1 MSHVASRDERD
12 ANEEL
17 TRIIASNQDDCA
29 GGIDHH
35 RDPFLTGRYITVQE
49 AELLLNCSTREEAE
63 EFVKASTKLI
73 ELDIS
78 SDGVDDENI
87 NATSAPTR
95 ASSGW
100 PKRESQEGR
109 RLACLLDFYLMFGR
123 FCQQENLTA
132 EKASTLLSLMKEVY
146 SQASHAQFLYVAFTR
161 RRGYERLLLK
171 HSVQRPPFSI
181 RVFTL
186 EEVKKITGFAMNTF
200 FTHYKLYVYMNIPH
214 RQLVVHSS
222 PAEDGETTMTHEEV
236 LRQQEC
242 YDFVGEKPADER
254 LPDRVKD
261 AIDL

>member
-1 MSHVASRDERD
+1 MSNDASHDDRD

-17 TRIIASNQDDCA
+17 TRMIASNKDDCA

-35 RDPFLTGRYITVQE
+35 RDPFLTERYITVKD
-49 AELLLNCSTREEAE
+49 AELLLNCSSREEAE

-78 SDGVDDENI
+78 SDDVDDENI
-87 NATSAPTR
+87 HATSAATR

-109 RLACLLDFYLMFGR
+109 RLACLLDFYLMFAR
-123 FCQQENLTA
+123 FCQQENLTG

-146 SQASHAQFLYVAFTR
+146 SQAILHRMDVSTAFSLFR
-161 RRGYERLLLK
+161 RLLLK

-186 EEVKKITGFAMNTF
+186 EEVKKITEFAMNTF

-214 RQLVVHSS
+214 RHLVVHSS
-222 PAEDGETTMTHEEV
+222 PAEDGETTMTHEKV

-242 YDFVGEKPADER
+242 YDFTEGKPADTR

>member
-1 MSHVASRDERD
+1 MPQVQLMWGYRCELASYSGSGPSGQVEK
-12 ANEEL
+12 
-17 TRIIASNQDDCA
+17 
-29 GGIDHH
+29 
-35 RDPFLTGRYITVQE
+35 
-49 AELLLNCSTREEAE
+49 REHALPQ
-63 EFVKASTKLI
+63 FVKSSTKLI

-78 SDGVDDENI
+78 SDDVDDENI
-87 NATSAPTR
+87 NATSAATG

-100 PKRESQEGR
+100 PKRGSREGR
-109 RLACLLDFYLMFGR
+109 RLACLLDFYLMFAR
-123 FCQQENLTA
+123 FCQQESLTA
-132 EKASTLLSLMKEVY
+132 VKASTLLSLMKEAVL
-146 SQASHAQFLYVAFTR
+146 HRMDVTTAFSLFR
-161 RRGYERLLLK
+161 RLLLK

-186 EEVKKITGFAMNTF
+186 EEVKKITEFAVNTF

-222 PAEDGETTMTHEEV
+222 PAEVGETTMTHEEV

-242 YDFVGEKPADER
+242 YDFGEEKPADKTR